1 MGNTTY
7 LLKIFSIFWPPEY
20 LNFTFYKNLI
30 NFSYFFLATF
40 ERKDGSKISFAQYYK
55 ERYNLEVREKA
66 QPMLISMPK
75 DKVILI
81 LWDLQG
87 CQIITLFMPK
97 NVVWV
102 FGKTE
107 IITILFFSRIRDV
120 VTFKQL
126 KSSQNWPKWL
136 DSLIN
141 NVRTT
146 KWWT

>member
-7 LLKIFSIFWPPEY
+7 LHEEDFFQFFWPLQKTSISPNTAFIKY
-20 LNFTFYKNLI
+20 LI

-81 LWDLQG
+81 L
-87 CQIITLFMPK
+87 
-97 NVVWV
+97 
-102 FGKTE
+102 
-107 IITILFFSRIRDV
+107 
-120 VTFKQL
+120 
-126 KSSQNWPKWL
+126 
-136 DSLIN
+136 
-141 NVRTT
+141 
-146 KWWT
+146 